1 MLELEPSI
9 HLLGDRTMQFH
20 NYFVQYNVPHG
31 SVDWCV
37 LDGMSVLQ
45 FLTSFLHHP
54 TFKLE
59 WTLNPH
65 VVQMLG
71 VLHFIEIYAWP
82 LFAASLY
89 NSIL

>member
-59 WTLNPH
+59 WTLNSH
-65 VVQMLG
+65 VPMLG
-71 VLHFIEIYAWP
+71 SSFKGSIYWP
-82 LFAASLY
+82 LFAAS
-89 NSIL
+89 